1 MFLTREFRV
10 APAMILWFWR
20 VTTYQVWI
28 SWSQKQIIIVKASK
42 QNLWTTLIP
51 YLLINFSR
59 RKSLCGTEISSNQKK
74 AYTFVLW
81 YRNFWRT
88 CYIDRILR
96 TSENIFLCS
105 RIYLNFTVGC
115 DFGHSCMYHYES
127 LLYYYAYYY
136 IMITYSMCIFKSI
149 CM

>member
-59 RKSLCGTEISSNQKK
+59 WKSLCGTEISSDLKK
-74 AYTFVLW
+74 PTLLFYGIETFDGRATLIAYCVPLKIFFCVLEFIW
-81 YRNFWRT
+81 
-88 CYIDRILR
+88 ILQSVVILVIHVC
-96 TSENIFLCS
+96 TIMSHF
-105 RIYLNFTVGC
+105 FTTM
-115 DFGHSCMYHYES
+115 H
-127 LLYYYAYYY
+127 
-136 IMITYSMCIFKSI
+136 III
-149 CM
+149 